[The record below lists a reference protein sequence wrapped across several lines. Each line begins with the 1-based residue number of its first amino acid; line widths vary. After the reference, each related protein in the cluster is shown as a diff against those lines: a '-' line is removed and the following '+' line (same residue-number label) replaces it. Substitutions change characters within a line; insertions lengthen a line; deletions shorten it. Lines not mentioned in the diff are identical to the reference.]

1 MSLIL
6 KIILLELTLTLSAP
20 AADKTQYFFYL
31 ISNSSLQLVNGISN
45 GIEIVA
51 FLKIPC
57 ALSALVILNYLLFSR
72 KIKICYY

>member
-20 AADKTQYFFYL
+20 AADQTQYFFYL
-31 ISNSSLQLVNGISN
+31 ISNSTLQLVSGISN

-57 ALSALVILNYLLFSR
+57 ALSALVILNYLPFSR
-72 KIKICYY
+72 KIEICYY

>member
-31 ISNSSLQLVNGISN
+31 ISNSTLQLVNGISN

-51 FLKIPC
+51 FL
-57 ALSALVILNYLLFSR
+57 
-72 KIKICYY
+72 